1 MKLEFEKKELE
12 NAEKIQKYLDAGE
25 QVPLFVNSTERE
37 YALRFK
43 CIDIAKANAL
53 LFFLMSNTKDTN
65 TKLSDCGIEILSID
79 YRDTKNDIIEVLE
92 ETIRRV
98 KEM

>member
-1 MKLEFEKKELE
+1 MKFEFEAEELKTV
-12 NAEKIQKYLDAGE
+12 EKIQKKLDAGE

-43 CIDIAKANAL
+43 CTDIAKANEL

-92 ETIRRV
+92 DTIRQI